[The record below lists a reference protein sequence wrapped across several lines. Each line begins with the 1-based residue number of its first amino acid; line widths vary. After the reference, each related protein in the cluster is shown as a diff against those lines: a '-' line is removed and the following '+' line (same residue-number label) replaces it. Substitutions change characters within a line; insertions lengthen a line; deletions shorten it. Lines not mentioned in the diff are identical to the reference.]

1 MIVPRATYR
10 IQLNSAFTFEDAT
23 ALVPYL
29 SALGISHVY
38 CSPYFRAR
46 SGSTHGYDV
55 VDHNAFNPEIGTR
68 EQFETFVATLRAHD
82 MGHILDIVPNHVG
95 VMGADNKWWM
105 DVLQYGRASRYAEYF
120 DIEWEPAD
128 PALAGKLLVPI
139 LGAPY
144 GEVLERGELQLR
156 FEADADTFAVY
167 YHEHR
172 FPIAPADYARARA
185 LIDGGATP
193 GADALHELLERQAYR
208 LAYWRV
214 AADEINYRRF
224 FDVNDLA
231 ALRMENPEVF
241 EVTHQLICE
250 LLRDRKLDGLRIDHP
265 DGLYDPA
272 QYFHRLQH
280 LGTAAGCGS
289 GQRPLYVVVE
299 KILAHFEKLP
309 RDWPVYGTSGY
320 VFANKVQGLCVD
332 ANARGR
338 MDRIYRAFLGEPID
352 WPETVRQSKRQIL
365 REMLSAELNV
375 LAGQLARIARSDRN
389 TRDFTLNRLRDALI
403 EVMACFPVYRT
414 YMAGS
419 VSADDRQ
426 YLAQAIDTAKRCAPL
441 IGASTF
447 EFVHTTLLDERTRP
461 FAMRFQQVTAPVA
474 AKGTEDTALYRFNRL
489 SSLNDVGG
497 EPDVF
502 GTTVRGFHADNRA
515 RARFWPHEMLASST
529 HDSKR
534 SEDVRARI
542 SVLSQMPSQ
551 WRAMLVRWRR
561 MNREHKCDVG
571 GRPAPG
577 PNQEFLLYQTL
588 LGTWPLGDLDQAARD
603 SYLHRIQNYMIKAAR
618 EAKLRTSWADQSPEY
633 EQALGQFIADILQPV
648 PENAFPADLAT
659 EARQLA
665 RLGYLNSLTQTL
677 CKLTAPGVPD
687 IYQGNEFWDDSLVD
701 PDNRRVVD
709 YAARRESLARL
720 IHGCRDAT
728 ARADCARLVC
738 DAPHD
743 GAPKLLLTWT
753 VLNYRRA
760 NAALFRDGSYT
771 ALRVTGKQAANL
783 CAFARRHGT
792 GVAVTIAPRLH
803 RSLLAPDGDSLRIP
817 IQAWDDTAV
826 ELPRRCRPRDWINVL
841 DGCAAVAADQG
852 DDRVIRVADVLG
864 NFPVAL
870 LAAKNLTA
878 ATP

>member
-1 MIVPRATYR
+1 VIVPRATYR
-10 IQLNSAFTFEDAT
+10 IQLNSAFTFVDAT
-23 ALVPYL
+23 GLVPYL

-55 VDHNAFNPEIGTR
+55 VDHNDFNPEIGTR
-68 EQFETFVATLRAHD
+68 AQFETFVATLRAHD

-95 VMGADNKWWM
+95 VMGADNQWWM

-120 DIEWEPAD
+120 DIEWDPAD
-128 PALAGKLLVPI
+128 PDLAGKLLVPV

-144 GEVLERGELQLR
+144 GEVLERGDLQLR
-156 FEADADTFAVY
+156 FEAAADTFAVY

-172 FPIAPADYARARA
+172 FPIAPADYSRARQ
-185 LIDGGATP
+185 LLEQGATP

-214 AADEINYRRF
+214 ASDEINYRRF
-224 FDVNDLA
+224 FDINDLA

-241 EVTHQLICE
+241 EATHRLILE
-250 LLRDRKLDGLRIDHP
+250 LLRDGKLDGLRIDHP

-272 QYFHRLQH
+272 QYFQRLQQ
-280 LGTAAGCGS
+280 LGTAAGG
-289 GQRPLYVVVE
+289 GNEPRNLYVLVE

-309 RDWPVYGTSGY
+309 RDWPVSGTSGY

-352 WPETVRQSKRQIL
+352 WTETVRQSKRQIL
-365 REMLSAELNV
+365 RDALSAELNV
-375 LAGQLARIARSDRN
+375 LANQLTRIARADRD

-403 EVMACFPVYRT
+403 ELIACFPVYRT
-414 YMAGS
+414 YMAGG
-419 VSADDRQ
+419 VSDDDRR
-426 YLAQAIDTAKRCAPL
+426 YLAQAIAAAKRCAPL
-441 IGASTF
+441 IGDSTF
-447 EFVHTTLLDERTRP
+447 DFVHATLLDARARP
-461 FAMRFQQVTAPVA
+461 FAMRFQQVTAPVT

-515 RARFWPHEMLASST
+515 RAKFWPHEMLASST

-542 SVLSQMPSQ
+542 SVLSQMPAQ

-561 MNREHKCDVG
+561 MNRERKRDVG

-588 LGTWPLGDLDQAARD
+588 LGTWPADDPDLTGRE
-603 SYLHRIQNYMIKAAR
+603 SYIHRIQAYMVKAAR
-618 EAKLRTSWADQSPEY
+618 EAKMRTSWADHSPEY
-633 EQALGQFIADILQPV
+633 EQALGEFIADILRPA
-648 PENAFPADLAT
+648 PDNAFPADLAT
-659 EARQLA
+659 EARQFA
-665 RLGYLNSLTQTL
+665 RLGYLNSLTQTV

-687 IYQGNEFWDDSLVD
+687 IYQGNEFWDYSLVD
-701 PDNRRVVD
+701 PDNRRAVD
-709 YAARRESLARL
+709 YAARRECLAQL
-720 IHGCRDAT
+720 IRSCSDAG
-728 ARADCARLVC
+728 ARAGCARRAC

-743 GAPKLLLTWT
+743 GVAKLLLTWT
-753 VLNYRRA
+753 VLNHRRA
-760 NAALFRDGSYT
+760 HAVLFRDGSYT
-771 ALRVTGKQAANL
+771 ALRVAGTQAAHV

-792 GVAVTIAPRLH
+792 GVALTIAPRLH
-803 RSLLAPDGDSLRIP
+803 GSLLAPGDSLRIP
-817 IQAWDDTAV
+817 TEVWDDTVV

-841 DGCAAVAADQG
+841 DGCGVVAVDQG
-852 DDRVIRVADVLG
+852 DNRVIRVADVLG

-870 LAAKNLTA
+870 LATNYL
-878 ATP
+878 